1 MTAMVIAF
9 EILLVLASVAIF
21 GFAVFV
27 IWRLLHDGQ

>member
-1 MTAMVIAF
+1 MVLAF
-9 EILLVLASVAIF
+9 EILLVIASIAIL